1 MGNEESAPVS
11 TTFSKT
17 EERIVEDYNKEIK
30 TRVESEISSYN
41 ESINNVKIG
50 GDVINSDINIDQL
63 NVINITQEGSMRIQ
77 YAMESDVSD
86 DVKLDLIRTALTD
99 VENSKLIGKTG
110 AYSEGDL
117 KLTKENY
124 QNICNEMAYVLNVL
138 TESSSINNV
147 EFNNV
152 INSHINIS
160 QVNKSNIKAI
170 NKLMADYADK
180 NNLEY
185 SSITDAEDNIK
196 TDIKTSGLVS
206 EFSKM
211 INDLVGNVTDFF
223 GSLGINTILLL
234 LSPIII
240 IIVIVVLILLI
251 KLIYKY
257 LNNKIKSKEQTQQPI
272 EQQIQN

>member
-17 EERIVEDYNKEIK
+17 EKNTMINYNNTIK
-30 TRVESEISSYN
+30 TQVSNDMEAYN
-41 ESINNVKIG
+41 ESINNVEF
-50 GDVINSDINIDQL
+50 GDVDGSDIKIKQTAE
-63 NVINITQEGSMRIQ
+63 ITATQEGSMRVQ
-77 YAMESDVSD
+77 YALESDFSN

-117 KLTKENY
+117 VMNEEIF
-124 QNICNEMAYVLNVL
+124 QNICNEMAFVLNTL
-138 TESSSINNV
+138 TETSAVNNIHFGNVKNSDINVTQMNRS
-147 EFNNV
+147 NNK
-152 INSHINIS
+152 
-160 QVNKSNIKAI
+160 QI
-170 NKLMADYADK
+170 NKLMADFAAENGYEFTD
-180 NNLEY
+180 
-185 SSITDAEDNIK
+185 ITDAEDNIK
-196 TDIKTSGLVS
+196 NDIVTNGFVT